1 MVFERARLFSYA
13 HSTSLSTN
21 LERLSKLFK
30 DHLISIRIYPAV
42 LKKFSTLLT
51 RYFFQKALR
60 NVTSIELR
68 DFKYFAQDQLDILKN
83 ILNIETVPELVSM
96 KFVNCKFSYDA
107 MEWFNQMNCEFC
119 QEIYDRQNFSRNM
132 DIPCKVA
139 RVDFDEEISFDE
151 AICIDNPSNGTSSE
165 NLFAWPDCETTER
178 PDQIHVVSKLLN
190 LAFVNCHFDEEALSK
205 FCEVIQ
211 RLQHLKSFTFWPE
224 WKCSLSFGDRILPSM
239 LQVPKFY
246 KLAMGIRPDIMEI
259 EIEDCPLG
267 YYSQKLL
274 LWHQAGECTLQH
286 GILVP
291 KLKHLKLVDCNV
303 ENFRVSCSCFEVK
316 DFHSSLDGESR
327 EGLCHMEKCN
337 SVYVWK
343 FDAPSTC
350 SCNWLNLVSINLSD
364 NKLGEKGAEALAKAL
379 ENSLSLQLINLAFC
393 SLNTKGCSFI
403 FNLAN
408 GKLIVLLCAINV
420 IVVVLLFFV
429 QSKYGISHSHDLYPV

>member
-1 MVFERARLFSYA
+1 MVFEEARLFSCG
-13 HSTSLSTN
+13 HSTLFSRN

-30 DHLISIRIYPAV
+30 DHLVSIRIYPVV
-42 LKKFSTLLT
+42 LKMFWPLLT
-51 RYFFQKALR
+51 RHLFQKALI

-68 DFKYFAQDQLDILKN
+68 DFKYFAQDQLDMLKR
-83 ILNIETVPELVSM
+83 ILNIETVPKLVSM

-119 QEIYDRQNFSRNM
+119 QELCDKQNLSMNM

-139 RVDFDEEISFDE
+139 RVDTDEEISFDE
-151 AICIDNPSNGTSSE
+151 AICIDHPCSGTPNE
-165 NLFAWPDCETTER
+165 NLFAWPDFEITER
-178 PDQIHVVSKLLN
+178 PNQIRLLSKLLK

-205 FCEVIQ
+205 LCEVMQ

-239 LQVPKFY
+239 LQVPTFCE
-246 KLAMGIRPDIMEI
+246 LAMETTPNIMDI

-291 KLKHLKLVDCNV
+291 KLKHLKLVDCSI
-303 ENFRVSCSCFEVK
+303 ENFRVSCSCCEIK
-316 DFHSSLDGESR
+316 DFHSSLDGDSR
-327 EGLCHMEKCN
+327 DKLCHTEKCN

-343 FDAPSTC
+343 FDTPSTC

-379 ENSLSLQLINLAFC
+379 KHSQSLQLVNLAYC

-403 FNLAN
+403 FNLAT
-408 GKLIVLLCAINV
+408 GKLVVMLCTISV
-420 IVVVLLFFV
+420 IAVFLLFYFA
-429 QSKYGISHSHDLYPV
+429 I